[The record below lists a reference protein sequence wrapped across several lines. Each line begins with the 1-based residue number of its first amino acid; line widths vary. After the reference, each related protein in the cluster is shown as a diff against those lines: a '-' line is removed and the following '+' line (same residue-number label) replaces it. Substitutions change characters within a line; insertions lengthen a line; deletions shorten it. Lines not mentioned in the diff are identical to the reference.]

1 MANNNKHRGW
11 LALINSINSPL
22 RLFALFALIVEAF
35 LTAAAALTDK
45 LSMWAPVVLLGI
57 LIVCVFIILMTG
69 KSHVLYPPRKRVT
82 VKIIFPIK
90 SRDVS
95 LNVEECWLVIR
106 DETGRKK
113 ARVHPNCTRGIGLWT
128 FQLPEDII
136 NTDSARLEL
145 VDRTGRRWT
154 VEPFPPYETEVKARR
169 MRRNEY
175 GF

>member
-1 MANNNKHRGW
+1 MANNNKHSGRF
-11 LALINSINSPL
+11 ALINSISSPL

-35 LTAAAALTDK
+35 LTTAAALTEK
-45 LSMWAPVVLLGI
+45 ISMWAPVVLLGI
-57 LIVCVFIILMTG
+57 LIVCVFIILMT
-69 KSHVLYPPRKRVT
+69 KPHVLYPPRKRVT
-82 VKIIFPIK
+82 VKIVFPIK

-113 ARVHPNCTRGIGLWT
+113 ARVHPNCTQGHDLWT

-136 NTDSARLEL
+136 DTDSARLEL
-145 VDRTGRRWT
+145 VDRTGRRWR

-175 GF
+175 GI